1 MRKRITIKPIQVIY
15 RHKRQPRKTLLEKG
29 IIHILSSFNNTRITI
44 MDEKNRLI
52 FTASTGMYEFKNTQK
67 STPFAAKTTADNVFN
82 IIKINSAEIRI
93 KGIGAGIT
101 SVLQV
106 IKTKKIKIYSILDIT
121 PFSHN
126 GCKSTLKKV
135 R

>member
-1 MRKRITIKPIQVIY
+1 MIKRLQIKPIQVLY
-15 RHKRQPRKTLLEKG
+15 RHKRQPKVTLLEKG
-29 IIHILSSFNNTRITI
+29 IIHILASFNNTRITI
-44 MDEKNRLI
+44 MDYKSRLI
-52 FTASTGMYEFKNTQK
+52 LTASTGMYDFKNTK
-67 STPFAAKTTADNVFN
+67 KGTYFAAKTTAENVFN
-82 IIKINSAEIRI
+82 IIQINYAEIRI
-93 KGIGAGIT
+93 KGIGAGRT

-106 IKTKKIKIYSILDIT
+106 INSKQIQISSILDIT

>member
-1 MRKRITIKPIQVIY
+1 MIKRIKIKPIQILY
-15 RHKRQPRKTLLEKG
+15 RHKHQPKINLLEKG
-29 IIHILSSFNNTRITI
+29 IIIILASFNNTRITI
-44 MDEKNRLI
+44 MDEKNKLI

-67 STPFAAKTTADNVFN
+67 GTPFAAKTTAKNVFN
-82 IIKINSAEIRI
+82 LIKINSAEIRI

-106 IKTKKIKIYSILDIT
+106 IKNKKIKIYSILDIT
-121 PFSHN
+121 PLSHN